1 MYGKEPSRMAYMLV
15 GCILD
20 YLNTQSHSVVEL
32 IDIVIYQS
40 HMLADYTKAM
50 NKVVASARTTG
61 FKSLINRNR
70 AAVDNVYQVQNASH
84 KVSLNPQ

>member
-1 MYGKEPSRMAYMLV
+1 MAYMLV

-61 FKSLINRNR
+61 FKSLLNRNR